1 MNDHEKITTT
11 TVWMTNFTLLVW
23 LENRQK
29 NMIEKKTEERKTE
42 TEKNN
47 MTKVI
52 VYYNVRKMCEK
63 NPFVIKDTHLLL
75 SVPLRHQLLFV
86 WVLHTY
92 MVNPVG
98 LKNGILL
105 P

>member
-52 VYYNVRKMCEK
+52 VYYNVRKMCKK

-75 SVPLRHQLLFV
+75 RVSLRHQLICV
-86 WVLHTY
+86 WVLRTW
-92 MVNPVG
+92 
-98 LKNGILL
+98 
-105 P
+105 

>member
-29 NMIEKKTEERKTE
+29 NMIEKKEERKTE

-63 NPFVIKDTHLLL
+63 IL
-75 SVPLRHQLLFV
+75 S
-86 WVLHTY
+86 
-92 MVNPVG
+92 
-98 LKNGILL
+98 
-105 P
+105 

>member
-29 NMIEKKTEERKTE
+29 KYDWKKTEERKTE

-75 SVPLRHQLLFV
+75 RVSLRHQLIFV
-86 WVLHTY
+86 WVFRTY
-92 MVNPVG
+92 MVYPIQ
-98 LKNGILL
+98 LD
-105 P
+105 

>member
-42 TEKNN
+42 TEK
-47 MTKVI
+47 K
-52 VYYNVRKMCEK
+52 
-63 NPFVIKDTHLLL
+63 
-75 SVPLRHQLLFV
+75 
-86 WVLHTY
+86 
-92 MVNPVG
+92 
-98 LKNGILL
+98 
-105 P
+105 

>member
-42 TEKNN
+42 K
-47 MTKVI
+47 
-52 VYYNVRKMCEK
+52 RKK
-63 NPFVIKDTHLLL
+63 
-75 SVPLRHQLLFV
+75 
-86 WVLHTY
+86 
-92 MVNPVG
+92 
-98 LKNGILL
+98 
-105 P
+105 

>member
-29 NMIEKKTEERKTE
+29 NMIEKKKEERKTE

-47 MTKVI
+47 LTKVI

-75 SVPLRHQLLFV
+75 RVSLRHQLICV
-86 WVLHTY
+86 WVLRTW
-92 MVNPVG
+92 
-98 LKNGILL
+98 
-105 P
+105 